1 MIINITND
9 IKEQDKKIIT
19 LDELNLFRCS
29 EELKN
34 TKIYSNL
41 YDILCRIEAKR
52 VIPVEEI
59 YGLSDTA
66 LSILISKKR
75 EIKERIVNEW
85 EASGYGYDPNQKAK
99 CDFCHRKNNKYF
111 FHIKN
116 VINNTVL
123 TVGSTCIGK
132 FLKVKRY
139 NEQKSLMEQDK
150 NQRSFMMNNAE
161 LLGYSQIIH
170 QYFDAEKY
178 FLSLPILPPYDI
190 YSGLKENI
198 LNMKS
203 ICLNYKGT
211 SVEFDAEW
219 EKYQNLKSQADT
231 FIKNNINNP
240 FICKKEEVDWIIAND
255 KIELLEEISKNNGVY
270 TTSTLGLICSEEFT
284 KSNISKIAQR
294 NKSHSIK
301 FGECNPVSIVAL
313 FDMNGYYNQ
322 ISFQIPLKT
331 LMKTIGCNCILNDDY
346 EYGTN
351 DILPISTIMNT
362 QINIKTIIQYIA
374 SILIDTDYA
383 FLYDNTRDEIIVYRK
398 KDNAI
403 KYINAYNFL
412 QAYSKII
419 LRSNEKV
426 KINMQR
432 IINSIKSYQWI
443 TVAKQKEQ
451 GIYNN
456 IDSLYNEYKE
466 SYFVCR
472 AWH

>member
-1 MIINITND
+1 MKMNISKNSM
-9 IKEQDKKIIT
+9 EQNKTHMNEKNLT

-41 YDILCRIEAKR
+41 YDVLCRVESKR
-52 VIPVEEI
+52 VTSMEEI

-66 LSILISKKR
+66 LSILVNKKQ

-99 CDFCHRKNNKYF
+99 CDFCHRRNNKYF

-132 FLKVKRY
+132 FLKIKRY
-139 NEQKSLMEQDK
+139 DEQKSLMEQDR

-161 LLGYSQIIH
+161 LLGYSQTIQ

-178 FLSLPILPPYDI
+178 FLSLPILPPYNI

-198 LNMKS
+198 TNMKS
-203 ICLNYKGT
+203 ICLNYKN
-211 SVEFDAEW
+211 SSAEFDAEW

-231 FIKNNINNP
+231 FIKDNINNP
-240 FICKKEEVDWIIAND
+240 LICKKEEIDWIIAND
-255 KIELLEEISKNNGVY
+255 KIKLLEEISKNNGIY
-270 TTSTLGLICSEEFT
+270 TANTLEFICSEEFT
-284 KSNISKIAQR
+284 KNSISKIAQR

-301 FGECNPVSIVAL
+301 FEECNPVSIVAL
-313 FDMNGYYNQ
+313 FNMNGYYNQ
-322 ISFQIPLKT
+322 ISFQIPLRT

-346 EYGTN
+346 EYGTE
-351 DILPISTIMNT
+351 DILPMSTIMNT
-362 QINIKTIIQYIA
+362 QINIETIIQYIA
-374 SILIDTDYA
+374 RILIGTDYA
-383 FLYDNTRDEIIVYRK
+383 FLYDNTRDEIVIYRK
-398 KDNAI
+398 NDSAV

-412 QAYSKII
+412 QSYSKII
-419 LRSNEKV
+419 LQSSEKV

-432 IINSIKSYQWI
+432 IINSIKSNQWI
-443 TVAKQKEQ
+443 SVEKQKEQ
-451 GIYNN
+451 GIYENIVLIYNN
-456 IDSLYNEYKE
+456 YKNNY
-466 SYFVCR
+466 S
-472 AWH
+472 